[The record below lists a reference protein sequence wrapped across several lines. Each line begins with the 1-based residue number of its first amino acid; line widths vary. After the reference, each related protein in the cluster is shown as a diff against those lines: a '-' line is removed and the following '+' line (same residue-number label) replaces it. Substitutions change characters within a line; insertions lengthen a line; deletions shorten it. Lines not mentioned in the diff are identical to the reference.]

1 MGNCLPSNNQVVPNP
16 ILNSAETAAETAEKA
31 DTKAERQTVKIK
43 TYLDTA
49 EDLNPESLFSIYLL
63 PIKIASLLYN
73 HDNSYGKVIEKYCS
87 FGCDT
92 FYSMKTTDIV
102 YLCFKGSKNP
112 ADYCGHAVCHHLTV
126 KNPKYLCIKNDNIY
140 LYLTDYT
147 EVDLSNILF
156 EIQILDTV
164 NNIKNENKIP
174 GIGTSILTF
183 LKLFKQQSIYLR
195 SVSAAYTFYVKN
207 GFFSAIYSNDN
218 PINIKEFPIL
228 WKLDEPSPSED
239 LTKYKFYYKGRK
251 YDDKEQAYLYT
262 KQYPYILN
270 WSENSLIPCIYKLI
284 KRGGRN
290 RRILKLN
297 NMY

>member
-1 MGNCLPSNNQVVPNP
+1 MGNCLPINNQVVPIP
-16 ILNSAETAAETAEKA
+16 ILNSAETAAEANA
-31 DTKAERQTVKIK
+31 RQTVKIK

-49 EDLNPESLFSIYLL
+49 KDLNPESLFSIYLL

-73 HDNSYGKVIEKYCS
+73 HDNSYGEVIEKYCS

-102 YLCFKGSKNP
+102 YLCFKKGSKNP

-126 KNPKYLCIKNDNIY
+126 KNTKYLCIKNDNIY

-183 LKLFKQQSIYLR
+183 LKKEFKQQSIYLR

-218 PINIKEFPIL
+218 PIKEFPIL
-228 WKLDEPSPSED
+228 WKPDEPSPSED
-239 LTKYKFYYKGRK
+239 LTKYKFYYKGIK
-251 YDDKEQAYLYT
+251 YDDNEQKKAYLYT
-262 KQYPYILN
+262 KEYPYILN